1 MRKHAALF
9 FVVLSAA
16 LNISFVAVWLAH
28 AAASRNESAKPAV
41 KSQQETNV
49 WCPLHRELE
58 VDRQQWKEIEPRLK
72 EFQASVS
79 ELCQR
84 VDQLRSDV
92 INMVASKEP
101 DLETIHARQEEIL
114 ATKREI
120 QRLVISHL
128 LAEKEVLAPDQQE
141 QLFEMLRNR
150 TGGAGPPM
158 SARPSGGG
166 LGRVLGSDAGR

>member
-1 MRKHAALF
+1 MRKNALF
-9 FVVLSAA
+9 FLVVLSVG

-28 AAASRNESAKPAV
+28 AAASRHELAKPSV
-41 KSQQETNV
+41 QPQQETSV
-49 WCPLHRELE
+49 WCPLHRQLD
-58 VDRQQWKEIEPRLK
+58 VDQQQWQDIEPRLK

-79 ELCQR
+79 ELSRR

-92 INMVASKEP
+92 INMVASEEP
-101 DLETIHARQEEIL
+101 ELETIHARQEEIL

-128 LAEKEVLAPDQQE
+128 LAEKEVLAPDQQK
-141 QLFEMLRNR
+141 QLFELLRNR
-150 TGGAGPPM
+150 TGCAGPPM
-158 SARPSGGG
+158 SEQSSGGG

>member
-1 MRKHAALF
+1 MRKNALF
-9 FVVLSAA
+9 FLVVLSAA

-28 AAASRNESAKPAV
+28 AAASRHEFAKSRVAP
-41 KSQQETNV
+41 QQETSV
-49 WCPLHRELE
+49 WCPLHRQLD
-58 VDRQQWKEIEPRLK
+58 VDQQQWQEIEPRLK

-79 ELCQR
+79 ELSQR

-92 INMVASKEP
+92 IDLVAGEEP
-101 DLETIHARQEEIL
+101 KLETIHARQEEIL

-128 LAEKEVLAPDQQE
+128 LAEKEVLAPDQLK

-150 TGGAGPPM
+150 TGCASPPM
-158 SARPSGGG
+158 SAHSSEGG
-166 LGRVLGSDAGR
+166 LGRVLGDGAGR